1 MKKLISLFL
10 SMSVVLLAACGKQEG
25 SPQTNQNNDSSQVQT
40 VVIAS
45 TGSDADIWRYIATLP
60 ETQAAGLKLEVKSF
74 TDSVSMNTAIA
85 NKEVDLNAFQAYSY
99 LTAFNNSN
107 PDKIAAV
114 STTYIEPMG
123 IYSSKYKKIEEL
135 PEDAIIAI
143 PDDAASE
150 SRALLLLQTAGL
162 IKLKADFNPI
172 HGSPID
178 VIENPKKINIKPIKM
193 ETVLRLKNEFD
204 AVALNNTLALEGGLN
219 VLKDSMFFE
228 PIDQITK
235 LSVNVLATAESRKN
249 DPVLQKVG
257 KLYHNAAVKKYVEEH
272 FGGTKVDVDK
282 PISYLSEAK

>member
-10 SMSVVLLAACGKQEG
+10 SMSVVLLTACSKQENA
-25 SPQTNQNNDSSQVQT
+25 QQAEQNNDSSQIQT

-60 ETQAAGLKLEVKSF
+60 ETQAAGLKLEVKNFS
-74 TDSVSMNTAIA
+74 DSVSMNTAIA

-99 LTAFNNSN
+99 LTAFNKSN
-107 PDKIAAV
+107 PDKIAPV

-135 PEDAIIAI
+135 PEGAIISI

-193 ETVLRLKNEFD
+193 ETALRLKNEFD
-204 AVALNNTLALEGGLN
+204 AVVLNNTIALEGGLN
-219 VLKDSMFFE
+219 VLKDSMFYE
-228 PIDQITK
+228 PIDQISK
-235 LSVNVLATAESRKN
+235 ISVNVLATTESRKN

-257 KLYHNAAVKKYVEEH
+257 KLYHTAAVKKYVEEH
-272 FGGTKVDVDK
+272 LGGTKVDVDQ

>member
-10 SMSVVLLAACGKQEG
+10 SMSVVLLTACSKEENAQQAE
-25 SPQTNQNNDSSQVQT
+25 QNNDSSKVQK

-60 ETQAAGLKLEVKSF
+60 ETQAAGLKLEVKNFS
-74 TDSVSMNTAIA
+74 DSVSMNTAIA

-135 PEDAIIAI
+135 PEGAIIAI

-172 HGSPID
+172 QGSPID
-178 VIENPKKINIKPIKM
+178 IIENPKKINIKPIKM

-204 AVALNNTLALEGGLN
+204 AVTLNNTLALEGGLN

-235 LSVNVLATAESRKN
+235 LSINVLATAESRKN

>member
-10 SMSVVLLAACGKQEG
+10 SMSVVLLTACSKQENA
-25 SPQTNQNNDSSQVQT
+25 QQAEQNNDSTKVQK

-45 TGSDADIWRYIATLP
+45 TGSDAEIWRYIATLP
-60 ETQAAGLKLEVKSF
+60 ETQAAGLKLEVKNF

-123 IYSSKYKKIEEL
+123 IYSSKYKKVEEL
-135 PEDAIIAI
+135 PEGAIISI

-172 HGSPID
+172 NGSPID

-193 ETVLRLKNEFD
+193 ETALRLKNEFD
-204 AVALNNTLALEGGLN
+204 AVVLNNTIALEGGLN
-219 VLKDSMFFE
+219 VLKDSMFYE
-228 PIDQITK
+228 PIDQISK
-235 LSVNVLATAESRKN
+235 ISVNVLATAESRKN

-257 KLYHNAAVKKYVEEH
+257 KLYHNAAVKKYIEEH

>member
-10 SMSVVLLAACGKQEG
+10 SMSVVLLTACSKQENA
-25 SPQTNQNNDSSQVQT
+25 QQAEQNNDSSKVQK

-60 ETQAAGLKLEVKSF
+60 ETQAAGLKLEVKNF

-135 PEDAIIAI
+135 PDGAIISI

-172 HGSPID
+172 QGSPID

-193 ETVLRLKNEFD
+193 ETALRLKNEFD
-204 AVALNNTLALEGGLN
+204 AVVLNNTIALEGGLN
-219 VLKDSMFFE
+219 VLKDSMFYE
-228 PIDQITK
+228 PIDQISK
-235 LSVNVLATAESRKN
+235 ISVNVLATAESRKN

-257 KLYHNAAVKKYVEEH
+257 KLYHNAAVKKYIEEH

>member
-10 SMSVVLLAACGKQEG
+10 SMSVVLLTACSKQENA
-25 SPQTNQNNDSSQVQT
+25 QQAEQNNDSTKVQK

-45 TGSDADIWRYIATLP
+45 TGSDAEIWRYIATLP
-60 ETQAAGLKLEVKSF
+60 ETQAAGLKLEVKNF

-135 PEDAIIAI
+135 PEGAIISI

-172 HGSPID
+172 QGSPID

-193 ETVLRLKNEFD
+193 ETALRLKNEFD
-204 AVALNNTLALEGGLN
+204 AVVLNNTIALEGGLN
-219 VLKDSMFFE
+219 VLKDSMFYE
-228 PIDQITK
+228 PIDQISK
-235 LSVNVLATAESRKN
+235 ISVNVLATAESRKN

-257 KLYHNAAVKKYVEEH
+257 KLYHNAAVKKYIEEH

>member
-10 SMSVVLLAACGKQEG
+10 SMSVVLLTACSKQENA
-25 SPQTNQNNDSSQVQT
+25 QQAEQNNDSTKVQK

-45 TGSDADIWRYIATLP
+45 TGSDAEIWRYIASLP
-60 ETQAAGLKLEVKSF
+60 ETQAAGLKLEVKNF

-135 PEDAIIAI
+135 PEGAIISI

-172 HGSPID
+172 QGSPID

-193 ETVLRLKNEFD
+193 ETALRLKNEFD
-204 AVALNNTLALEGGLN
+204 AVVLNNTIALEGGLN
-219 VLKDSMFFE
+219 VLKDSMFYE
-228 PIDQITK
+228 PIDQISK
-235 LSVNVLATAESRKN
+235 ISVNVLATAESRKN

-257 KLYHNAAVKKYVEEH
+257 KLYHNAAVKKYIEEH

>member
-10 SMSVVLLAACGKQEG
+10 SMSVVLLTACSKEENAQQAE
-25 SPQTNQNNDSSQVQT
+25 QNNDSSKVQK

-60 ETQAAGLKLEVKSF
+60 ETQAAGLKLEVKNFS
-74 TDSVSMNTAIA
+74 DSVSMNTAIA

-135 PEDAIIAI
+135 PEGAIIAI

-172 HGSPID
+172 QGSPID
-178 VIENPKKINIKPIKM
+178 IIENPKKINIKPIKM

-204 AVALNNTLALEGGLN
+204 AVTLNNTLALEGGLN

-235 LSVNVLATAESRKN
+235 LSINVLATAESRKN

-257 KLYHNAAVKKYVEEH
+257 KLYHNTAVKKYVEEH

>member
-10 SMSVVLLAACGKQEG
+10 SMSVVLLTACSKQENA
-25 SPQTNQNNDSSQVQT
+25 QQAEQNNDSSKVQK

-60 ETQAAGLKLEVKSF
+60 ETQAAGLKLEVKNF

-135 PEDAIIAI
+135 PEGAIISI

-172 HGSPID
+172 QGSPID

-193 ETVLRLKNEFD
+193 ETALRLKNEFD
-204 AVALNNTLALEGGLN
+204 AVVLNNTIALEGGLN
-219 VLKDSMFFE
+219 VLKDSMFYE
-228 PIDQITK
+228 PIDQISK
-235 LSVNVLATAESRKN
+235 ISVNVLATAESRKN

-257 KLYHNAAVKKYVEEH
+257 KLYHNAAVKKYIEEH

>member
-10 SMSVVLLAACGKQEG
+10 SMSVVLLTACSKQENA
-25 SPQTNQNNDSSQVQT
+25 QQAEQNNDSTKVQK

-60 ETQAAGLKLEVKSF
+60 ETQAAGLKLEVKNF

-123 IYSSKYKKIEEL
+123 IYSSKYKKVEEL
-135 PEDAIIAI
+135 PEGAIISI

-172 HGSPID
+172 NGSPID

-193 ETVLRLKNEFD
+193 ETALRLKNEFD
-204 AVALNNTLALEGGLN
+204 AVVLNNTIALEGGLN
-219 VLKDSMFFE
+219 VLKDSMFYE
-228 PIDQITK
+228 PIDQISK
-235 LSVNVLATAESRKN
+235 ISVNVLATAESRKN

-257 KLYHNAAVKKYVEEH
+257 KLYHNAAVKKYIEEH

>member
-10 SMSVVLLAACGKQEG
+10 SMSVVLLTACSKQENA
-25 SPQTNQNNDSSQVQT
+25 QQAEQNNDSTKVQK

-45 TGSDADIWRYIATLP
+45 TGSDAEIWRYIATLP
-60 ETQAAGLKLEVKSF
+60 ETQAAGLKLEVKNF

-123 IYSSKYKKIEEL
+123 IYSSKYKKVEEL
-135 PEDAIIAI
+135 PEGAIISI

-172 HGSPID
+172 QGSPID

-193 ETVLRLKNEFD
+193 ETALRLKNEFD
-204 AVALNNTLALEGGLN
+204 AVVLNNTIALEGGLN
-219 VLKDSMFFE
+219 VLKDSMFYE
-228 PIDQITK
+228 PIDQISK
-235 LSVNVLATAESRKN
+235 ISVNVLATAESRKN

-257 KLYHNAAVKKYVEEH
+257 KLYHNAAVKKYIEEH

>member
-10 SMSVVLLAACGKQEG
+10 SMSVVLLTACSKQENA
-25 SPQTNQNNDSSQVQT
+25 QQAEQNNDSTKVQK

-45 TGSDADIWRYIATLP
+45 TGSDAEIWRYIATLP
-60 ETQAAGLKLEVKSF
+60 ETQAAGLKLEVKNF

-123 IYSSKYKKIEEL
+123 IYSSKYKKVEEL
-135 PEDAIIAI
+135 PEGAIISI

-172 HGSPID
+172 NGSPID

-193 ETVLRLKNEFD
+193 ETALRLKNEFD
-204 AVALNNTLALEGGLN
+204 AVVLNNTIALEGGLN
-219 VLKDSMFFE
+219 VLKDSMFYE
-228 PIDQITK
+228 PIDQISK
-235 LSVNVLATAESRKN
+235 ISVNVLATAESRKN